1 MRKLQRMWPSVLSI
15 IKPSEPIV
23 RGFFPVDSSTQ
34 LLAPFHQLLTSI
46 RGTVGLPEHHWQ
58 EVYLPVLRNYATLC
72 QRLPAS
78 EAHHHAELGGLL
90 RHGLETILEALT
102 LRRNQLLPAGAPAEE
117 IASQQDLWTYAT
129 VTAALLHDVG
139 KPITD
144 LVVTY
149 ISPADT
155 QPKVWQ
161 PLTAML
167 PVGAQYRFHFN
178 PQREYHRHEL
188 MPPLLV
194 HRILP
199 QVGLN
204 WLASEPA
211 VFDAWLATISGTDDA
226 GPLAAIAHSAD
237 GTSVAR
243 DLSGGVRTRS
253 PAARA
258 KPLSERLRTGL
269 RKMVR
274 TGTITLNRPG
284 ASGFV
289 ADGSLWLVSKR
300 VLDDLRE
307 HLTKEGQIGIP
318 GRNDRLMDELQQWHI
333 IKANGDK
340 AVWFCEIRI
349 GDWCQ
354 TLSCLRMDLTQVWT
368 DLKDVPITANIS
380 VSPSA
385 QPPAT
390 GTASAETGN
399 DRTAESLGDKPTV
412 PKNPTAND
420 PELSRGRAGSGKP
433 PDTGSSP
440 VAPSHPAT
448 MDQRDSEVARSAAA
462 LATTSTDSSANDEG
476 NTDLGQSFVEWLKTN
491 IREGRIEINTPRARV
506 HVLTEGLALIT
517 PGIFRDFSPH
527 HWERTQKR
535 FQKLRL
541 HAKTEK
547 DTNVWT
553 CQVAKDRRTSTVKVM
568 LIPDPEATLG
578 IEICEPNPV
587 LTLLN
592 ADQLKRPVKSPP
604 FSDMDELE

>member
-1 MRKLQRMWPSVLSI
+1 MWPLASSI
-15 IKPSEPIV
+15 TKPIEPIAA
-23 RGFFPVDSSTQ
+23 GYFPVDSSTQ
-34 LLAPFHQLLTSI
+34 LLAPFHQLLGSI
-46 RGTVGLPEHHWQ
+46 RGALGLPEHHWQ
-58 EVYLPVLRNYATLC
+58 EVYFPVLRNYASLC

-90 RHGLETILEALT
+90 RHGLETILEALM

-139 KPITD
+139 KPIAD

-149 ISPADT
+149 ISPANT
-155 QPKVWQ
+155 QSQVWQ
-161 PLTAML
+161 TLTAML
-167 PVGAQYRFHFN
+167 PVGAQYRFRFN
-178 PQREYHRHEL
+178 PQREYHRHAL

-204 WLASEPA
+204 WLASQPS
-211 VFDAWLATISGTDDA
+211 VFDAWLATISGVEDA
-226 GPLAAIAHSAD
+226 GPLARIAHEAD

-258 KPLSERLRTGL
+258 KPLAERLLTGL
-269 RKMVR
+269 RQMVR
-274 TGTITLNRPG
+274 TGAITLNRPG

-289 ADGSLWLVSKR
+289 AEGSLWLVSKR

-307 HLTKEGQIGIP
+307 HMTKEGQTGIP
-318 GRNDRLMDELQQWHI
+318 GRNDRLMDELQEWHI
-333 IKANGDK
+333 IEANGDK

-349 GDWCQ
+349 DAWCQ
-354 TLSCLRMDLTQVWT
+354 TLSCLRMELTRIWP
-368 DLKDVPITANIS
+368 DLKDVPTTANLS

-385 QPPAT
+385 QPPAS
-390 GTASAETGN
+390 GAASAEAHD
-399 DRTAESLGDKPTV
+399 DRAAKSLGEKPAAHQY
-412 PKNPTAND
+412 PPAND
-420 PELSRGRAGSGKP
+420 SQPLGRRTESSKVP
-433 PDTGSSP
+433 NTDSSP
-440 VAPSHPAT
+440 VATSDPAT
-448 MDQRDSEVARSAAA
+448 MVQPNTDGAPSAAA
-462 LATTSTDSSANDEG
+462 LATTATDSLADDEG
-476 NTDLGQSFVEWLKTN
+476 NTDPGQRFVEWLKAN

-506 HVLTEGLALIT
+506 HVLPEGLALIT

-527 HWERTQKR
+527 HWERAQKR

-553 CQVAKDRRTSTVKVM
+553 CQVAKDRRSSTVKVM
-568 LIPDPEATLG
+568 LIPNPEATLG
-578 IEICEPNPV
+578 IEVCEPNPV

-592 ADQLKRPVKSPP
+592 ADQLKRPVRSPT

>member
-1 MRKLQRMWPSVLSI
+1 M
-15 IKPSEPIV
+15 KPPA
-23 RGFFPVDSSTQ
+23 Q
-34 LLAPFHQLLTSI
+34 LLAPFDQLTKSI
-46 RGTVGLPEHHWQ
+46 KTTAGVPESHWLAI
-58 EVYLPVLRNYATLC
+58 YLPVLNNYAELC

-155 QPKVWQ
+155 QPKAWQ

-167 PVGAQYRFHFN
+167 PTGAHYRFRFN
-178 PQREYHRHEL
+178 PQRQYHRHAL
-188 MPPLLV
+188 TPPLLV

-204 WLASEPA
+204 WLASQPA
-211 VFDAWLATISGTDDA
+211 VFDAWLATISGTEDA
-226 GPLAAIAHSAD
+226 GPLAAIAHAAD
-237 GTSVAR
+237 GASVAR

-258 KPLSERLRTGL
+258 KPLAERLLTGL
-269 RKMVR
+269 RHMVR
-274 TGTITLNRPG
+274 AGTITLNRPG

-289 ADGSLWLVSKR
+289 SEGSLWLVSKR

-307 HLTKEGQIGIP
+307 HLTKEGQTGIP

-333 IKANGDK
+333 IEANGDK

-349 GDWCQ
+349 GDWRQ
-354 TLSCLRMDLTQVWT
+354 TLSCLRMELTQIWP
-368 DLKDVPITANIS
+368 DLKDVPTTNLS

-385 QPPAT
+385 QPSAPGA
-390 GTASAETGN
+390 ASAEAAD
-399 DRTAESLGDKPTV
+399 DRAVESLGEKPAV
-412 PKNPTAND
+412 SKSPSAND
-420 PELSRGRAGSGKP
+420 AELSGRGAGSNKA
-433 PDTGSSP
+433 PDTDSSP
-440 VAPSHPAT
+440 IASSDRAT
-448 MDQRDSEVARSAAA
+448 MGQRDTERARSAAA
-462 LATTSTDSSANDEG
+462 LAETSTDSSADDEG
-476 NTDLGQSFVEWLKTN
+476 NTDLGQRFVEWLKTN
-491 IREGRIEINTPRARV
+491 IREGRIEINTARARV

-527 HWERTQKR
+527 HWERAQKR

-553 CQVAKDRRTSTVKVM
+553 CQVAKDRRSSTVKVM

-592 ADQLKRPVKSPP
+592 ADRLKPPVRSPT
-604 FSDMDELE
+604 FSDKDELE